1 MATEMPGGKI
11 RAEAGMPEEVEERE
25 DVCAI
30 CFQILSPDDDVV
42 TYGSGLAHREC
53 KEREDQK

>member
-1 MATEMPGGKI
+1 
-11 RAEAGMPEEVEERE
+11 MPEEVEERE

-30 CFQILSPDDDVV
+30 CFRILSPDDDVV

>member
-1 MATEMPGGKI
+1 
-11 RAEAGMPEEVEERE
+11 MPEEVEERE

-30 CFQILSPDDDVV
+30 CLRIFSPDDDVV
-42 TYGSGLAHREC
+42 AYGNGLAHREC